1 LEPEDRHYEHPG
13 VLRRQPAHRD
23 IPEDPHEAD
32 LAVLTDECVIAE
44 CGEPDL
50 RAHDGRRVTKFTRR
64 SGTKI
69 VRSGLRPLSA
79 ALTFELSIARF
90 SAADCELPAGAVRR
104 SLSFPSLWL
113 TRVSSFAAALAAPNA
128 GQLCLC
134 TEPRP

>member
-1 LEPEDRHYEHPG
+1 
-13 VLRRQPAHRD
+13 
-23 IPEDPHEAD
+23 HEAD

-90 SAADCELPAGAVRR
+90 SAADCEMPAGAVRR
-104 SLSFPSLWL
+104 SRTFPSIWM
-113 TRVSSFAAALAAPNA
+113 TSVTSFAAAMVGSNDGP
-128 GQLCLC
+128 LCLC
-134 TEPRP
+134 HVTLHTLRSYIS